1 MVLWCSQILSFHS
14 EISTYSVSHL
24 PRYFCGTTISK
35 SSSSQKCIQCIQC
48 YKVISSCAPSLSKR
62 LGNTFKFGWAHAT
75 ASCQITRRIWM
86 DITVSLPRKSS
97 LRHSIKTLLQMPNR
111 LFCPP
116 LLRGLLSAIVV
127 CPPRN
132 HPQSYTDLSLC
143 YMISNQVY
151 KAITTLHKC
160 YNTTTLHHYYN
171 CTTTTSNH
179 PHITRMKLR

>member
-1 MVLWCSQILSFHS
+1 MNKQCHLFWCSQILSFHS

-35 SSSSQKCIQCIQC
+35 SSSSQKCIQCILC

-116 LLRGLLSAIVV
+116 PLRGLQHGVMNRI
-127 CPPRN
+127 CCEPF
-132 HPQSYTDLSLC
+132 
-143 YMISNQVY
+143 
-151 KAITTLHKC
+151 
-160 YNTTTLHHYYN
+160 
-171 CTTTTSNH
+171 
-179 PHITRMKLR
+179 